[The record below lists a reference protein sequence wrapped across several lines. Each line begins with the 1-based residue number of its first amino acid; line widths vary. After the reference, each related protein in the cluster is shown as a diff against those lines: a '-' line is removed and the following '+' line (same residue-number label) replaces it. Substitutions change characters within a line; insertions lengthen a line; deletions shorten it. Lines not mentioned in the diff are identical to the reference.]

1 MLCQG
6 LAEERQPFELG
17 FLGIS
22 GDFPAVVAA
31 FNRLHGEPA
40 WVADVLVVEDGGRF
54 WAPLAVGVQDIETGG
69 GLQSVEG
76 ISFRSSFENLN
87 STMSVSQ
94 WPENSRSLQN
104 RRHYL
109 NPRLPLQS

>member
-1 MLCQG
+1 MTSTRADGRSMLCQG

-54 WAPLAVGVQDIETGG
+54 
-69 GLQSVEG
+69 
-76 ISFRSSFENLN
+76 
-87 STMSVSQ
+87 
-94 WPENSRSLQN
+94 
-104 RRHYL
+104 
-109 NPRLPLQS
+109 